1 MRKLLL
7 IALLYTGFAQA
18 QVQVSFGALTHEFG
32 VIQRDGIRADVT
44 QGGGGYLSVG
54 DTYGGTI
61 LIAGDSQ
68 ITYGESRVG
77 KGMVGFRA
85 WSDVVSN
92 RDGFSLRFKI
102 GANIYQVYERRNL
115 LAGTDLE
122 SQTDNNPVTNQPELK
137 TSFIMPAGGIEVS
150 WKFIEIGYEPFGKT
164 INFGFKLRR

>member
-32 VIQRDGIRADVT
+32 VIQRDGINAPIT

-68 ITYGESRVG
+68 ITYGDSQVG

-102 GANIYQVYERRNL
+102 GANLYQVYERRENTL
-115 LAGTDLE
+115 GEYGLVDPNTGRAE
-122 SQTDNNPVTNQPELK
+122 YK
-137 TSFIMPAGGIEVS
+137 TSFLMPSGGIEVS
-150 WKFIEIGYEPFGKT
+150 WKFIEVGYEPLGKT